1 MKPKVLVTRRIP
13 DEGMKLIEGK
23 FDLDINEEDRVLT
36 KQEIIKR
43 LKGKDALLCLLT
55 DAIDKE
61 VIESNP
67 KIKIISNYAVGFNN
81 VDVATATK
89 HKIPVTNTPGVLTET
104 TADLAFALLMSTARR
119 VVESDKFAREGKF
132 KGWAPMLF
140 LGRDVY
146 GKSLGI
152 LGLGRIGQAM
162 AKRAVKGFEMKIL
175 YHDIKR
181 DESFEKEFNA
191 KFVSKE
197 TLLKESDFVSLH
209 VPLIEETKHYIGEK
223 ELSMMKKTAIL
234 INTSRGPVV
243 DEAAL
248 AKALKEKE
256 IFAAGLDVFEEEPK
270 IHPGLI
276 GLDNVVIVP
285 HIASASVETRGK
297 MAEMAAKNLILIMEG
312 KKPLSIVNEE
322 VLKK

>member
-13 DEGMKLIEGK
+13 DEGMKLLEGK
-23 FDLDINEEDRVLT
+23 FDLDVNEEDRVLT
-36 KQEIIKR
+36 KKEIIQK

-55 DAIDKE
+55 DTIDKE
-61 VIESNP
+61 VIDSNP
-67 KIKIISNYAVGFNN
+67 KIKVISNYAVGFNN
-81 VDVATATK
+81 VDVAAATK

-104 TADLAFALLMSTARR
+104 TADLAFALLISAARR
-119 VVESDKFAREGKF
+119 VVESDKFARAGKF
-132 KGWAPMLF
+132 NGWAPMLL

-146 GKSLGI
+146 GKTLGI
-152 LGLGRIGQAM
+152 LGLGRIGHAM
-162 AKRAVKGFEMKIL
+162 AKRGAKGFDMKIL
-175 YHDIKR
+175 YYDMKK
-181 DESFEKEFNA
+181 DEAFEKEYNA
-191 KFVSKE
+191 KFVDKE

-209 VPLIEETKHYIGEK
+209 VPLTEETKHFIGEK
-223 ELSMMKKTAIL
+223 ELSMMKGTAVL

-248 AKALKEKE
+248 AKALKEKK

-276 GLDNVVIVP
+276 GLDNAVIVP

-297 MAEMAAKNLILIMEG
+297 MAEMAAKNLILTMEG

-322 VLKK
+322 VLK

>member
-1 MKPKVLVTRRIP
+1 VTRRIP

-43 LKGKDALLCLLT
+43 LKGEDALLCLLT
-55 DAIDKE
+55 DTIDKD

-67 KIKIISNYAVGFNN
+67 KIKVISNYAVGFNN

-104 TADLAFALLMSTARR
+104 TADLAFALLMSAARR
-119 VVESDKFAREGKF
+119 VVESDKYARANKF

-146 GKSLGI
+146 GKTLGI
-152 LGLGRIGQAM
+152 LGLGRIGHAM
-162 AKRAVKGFEMKIL
+162 AKRGAKGFDMKIL
-175 YHDIKR
+175 YYDVKK

-223 ELSMMKKTAIL
+223 ELSMMKKTAVL

-248 AKALKEKE
+248 AKALKEKK

-297 MAEMAAKNLILIMEG
+297 MAEMAAKNLILVMEG
-312 KKPLSIVNEE
+312 KEPLSIVNKE

>member
-55 DAIDKE
+55 DTIDKE

-67 KIKIISNYAVGFNN
+67 KIKVISNYAVGFNN

-104 TADLAFALLMSTARR
+104 TTDLAFALLMSAARR

-146 GKSLGI
+146 GKTLGI
-152 LGLGRIGQAM
+152 LGLGRIGHAM
-162 AKRAVKGFEMKIL
+162 AKRGAKGFDMKIL
-175 YHDIKR
+175 YHDVKR

-197 TLLKESDFVSLH
+197 ALLKESDFVSLH

-223 ELSMMKKTAIL
+223 ELGMMKKTAVL

-248 AKALKEKE
+248 AKALKEKK
-256 IFAAGLDVFEEEPK
+256 IFAAGLDVYEEEPK

-297 MAEMAAKNLILIMEG
+297 MAEMAAKNLILVMEG

>member
-13 DEGMKLIEGK
+13 DEGMKLLEGK
-23 FDLDINEEDRVLT
+23 FELDINEEDRVLD
-36 KQEIIKR
+36 KNEIIKR

-55 DAIDKE
+55 DKIDKE

-67 KIKIISNYAVGFNN
+67 KIKVISNYAVGFDN
-81 VDVATATK
+81 VDLATATK

-104 TADLAFALLMSTARR
+104 TTDLAFALLMSAARR
-119 VVESDKFAREGKF
+119 VVESDKYARSGKF

-146 GKSLGI
+146 GKTLGI
-152 LGLGRIGQAM
+152 LGLGRIGHAM
-162 AKRAVKGFEMKIL
+162 AKRASKGFDMKIL
-175 YHDIKR
+175 YYDMKR
-181 DESFEKEFNA
+181 DEAFEKEYNA
-191 KFVSKE
+191 KFVDKD

-209 VPLIEETKHYIGEK
+209 VSLTPETKHFIGAK
-223 ELSMMKKTAIL
+223 ELGLMKKTAVL

-243 DEAAL
+243 DEDAL
-248 AKALKEKE
+248 VKALKEKK
-256 IFAAGLDVFEEEPK
+256 IFAAGLDVYEEEPK

-285 HIASASVETRGK
+285 HIASASFETRGK
-297 MAEMAAKNLILIMEG
+297 MAEMAAKNLIL
-312 KKPLSIVNEE
+312 V
-322 VLKK
+322 

>member
-1 MKPKVLVTRRIP
+1 MKPKVLVTRRVP
-13 DEGMKLIEGK
+13 DEGMKLLEGK
-23 FDLDINEEDRVLT
+23 FDLDINEEDRGLT

-55 DAIDKE
+55 DVIDKE

-67 KIKIISNYAVGFNN
+67 KIKVISNYAVGFDN

-89 HKIPVTNTPGVLTET
+89 YKIPVTNTQGVLTET

-146 GKSLGI
+146 GKILGI
-152 LGLGRIGQAM
+152 LGLGRIGRAV
-162 AKRAVKGFEMKIL
+162 AKRAAKGFDMRIL
-175 YHDIKR
+175 YHDIKK
-181 DESFEKEFNA
+181 DENFEKEFNA

-197 TLLKESDFVSLH
+197 TLLKESDFVSIH
-209 VPLIEETKHYIGEK
+209 VPLTKETKHYISEK
-223 ELSMMKKTAIL
+223 ELSLMKKTAVL

-248 AKALKEKE
+248 AKALKEKK
-256 IFAAGLDVFEEEPK
+256 IFAAGLDVYEEEPK

-297 MAEMAAKNLILIMEG
+297 MAELAAKNLILAMEG
-312 KKPLSIVNEE
+312 KKPLSIVNEK
-322 VLKK
+322 VLR

>member
-55 DAIDKE
+55 DTIDKD

-67 KIKIISNYAVGFNN
+67 KIKVISNYAVGFNN

-89 HKIPVTNTPGVLTET
+89 HNIPVTNTPGVLTET
-104 TADLAFALLMSTARR
+104 TADLAFALLMSAARR
-119 VVESDKFAREGKF
+119 VVESDKYARANKF

-146 GKSLGI
+146 GKTLGI
-152 LGLGRIGQAM
+152 LGLGRIGHAM
-162 AKRAVKGFEMKIL
+162 AKRGAKGFDMKIL
-175 YHDIKR
+175 YYDVKK

-223 ELSMMKKTAIL
+223 ELSMMKKTAVL

-248 AKALKEKE
+248 AKALKEKK
-256 IFAAGLDVFEEEPK
+256 IFAAGLDVYEEEPK

-297 MAEMAAKNLILIMEG
+297 MAEMAAKNLILVMEG
-312 KKPLSIVNEE
+312 KEPLSIVNKE

>member
-55 DAIDKE
+55 DTIDKD

-67 KIKIISNYAVGFNN
+67 KIKVISNYAVGFNN

-104 TADLAFALLMSTARR
+104 TADLAFALLMSAARR

-132 KGWAPMLF
+132 KGWAPMFF

-146 GKSLGI
+146 GKTLGI
-152 LGLGRIGQAM
+152 LGLGRIGHAM
-162 AKRAVKGFEMKIL
+162 AKRGAKGFDMKVL
-175 YHDIKR
+175 YHDVKR

-223 ELSMMKKTAIL
+223 ELSMMKKTAVL

-248 AKALKEKE
+248 AKALKEKK
-256 IFAAGLDVFEEEPK
+256 IFAAGLDVYEEEPK

-297 MAEMAAKNLILIMEG
+297 MAEMAAKNLILVMEG

-322 VLKK
+322 ALK